1 MLKQYITLSG
11 VISFSLILMS
21 FLVSFIYPE
30 YTRYFYYVAIIIMIP
45 FIIVDLIKKRKED
58 KIEGT
63 QHFKLSIYNILI
75 AAAIMG
81 VLVFLIHSDYP
92 TSF

>member
-1 MLKQYITLSG
+1 
-11 VISFSLILMS
+11 
-21 FLVSFIYPE
+21 
-30 YTRYFYYVAIIIMIP
+30 MIP
-45 FIIVDLIKKRKED
+45 FLIFDLIKKRKED

-81 VLVFLIHSDYP
+81 VLFFLIHSDYP